1 MLDLDKKMSVTN
13 SLAYHFRMP
22 TKQLYSFGPRK
33 NDKRSV
39 VIHRVVQRRHRQRR
53 CRHFRTRRR
62 QRRCNVGAII

>member
-13 SLAYHFRMP
+13 SLAYHFRIA
-22 TKQLYSFGPRK
+22 TKQFYNFGPRK

-53 CRHFRTRRR
+53 RRHFRTRRR
-62 QRRCNVGAII
+62 QRRCSVGAII